1 MTPVFHAY
9 RQQRMTQRQSPYP
22 VVMTR
27 LIALDMPASK
37 MFVEL
42 VQRTWSNGDAV
53 LLIDQRLPTAGKK
66 SLLDAM
72 APSEIID
79 ASFNSSSIPNGRALL
94 DGDALVIASSGS
106 TGSPKGI
113 IHTHSSLLAGAQ
125 ASASRLQ
132 LTSDDHWLVCIP
144 VSHVG
149 GFSVISRALHTGAAL
164 TLHPAFDATAV
175 QEASTHGVTHTS
187 LVATALSRIETSL
200 FKSILLGGSSAPANL
215 PTNVITTY
223 GMTETGGGV
232 VYNGKPLDNVEVKIV
247 EGEIHLRCPMLM
259 RAYRDD
265 QAIVLNDGWY
275 ATGDMG
281 AINDSGTI
289 SVFGRT
295 TDLIITGGENVWPSV
310 VENSL
315 TSFSLVKEVVV
326 RGTPDATWGQRVVA
340 YVVLNDSL
348 GASDAALLSEL
359 REHVKQTLP
368 AFYAPQQV
376 IVLSQIPRTSLGK
389 VDLQALPSA

>member
-1 MTPVFHAY
+1 MA
-9 RQQRMTQRQSPYP
+9 
-22 VVMTR
+22 R

-37 MFVEL
+37 TFVDL
-42 VQRTWSNGDAV
+42 VQRAWSNGDAV
-53 LLIDQRLPTAGKK
+53 LPIDQRLRPSGKK
-66 SLLDAM
+66 MLVDAM

-79 ASFNSSSIPNGRALL
+79 ASFTASSLPNGRPMQ

-106 TGSPKGI
+106 TGAPKGI

-164 TLHPAFDATAV
+164 TLLPAFDAAAV
-175 QEASTHGVTHTS
+175 EQSLKDGITHTS
-187 LVATALSRIETSL
+187 LVATALSRIDASL
-200 FKSILLGGSSAPANL
+200 FRTILLGGSSAPDNL
-215 PTNVITTY
+215 PSNVITTY

-232 VYNGKPLDNVEVKIV
+232 VYNGQPLDNVEIQIV
-247 EGEIHLRCPMLM
+247 DGEIFLRCPMLM

-265 QAIVLNDGWY
+265 QTISTEDGWY
-275 ATGDMG
+275 ATGDIG
-281 AINDSGTI
+281 EIDDNGKL
-289 SVFGRT
+289 SVHGRQ

-315 TSFSLVKEVVV
+315 ASHPLINQVVV
-326 RGTPDATWGQRVVA
+326 RGTPDAIWGQRVVA
-340 YVVLNDSL
+340 YVVLNDS
-348 GASDAALLSEL
+348 AQTSEAKLLSDL

-368 AFYAPQQV
+368 AFCAPQQ
-376 IVLSQIPRTSLGK
+376 IVVLAEIPRTSLGK
-389 VDLQALPSA
+389 VDVQALPSLNS